1 MMTAEHSHRIRRKT
15 KPPRRHS
22 TGLSFWQN
30 NFGRKCQ
37 RNQRPCFGATRLAPS
52 PGPSSDR
59 VRRRYGGE
67 MVEWFVA
74 KAAKVQDD
82 DRHIA
87 TAGPQETGVFF
98 KHGAPRDRMGAG
110 CQKFPT

>member
-1 MMTAEHSHRIRRKT
+1 
-15 KPPRRHS
+15 
-22 TGLSFWQN
+22 
-30 NFGRKCQ
+30 
-37 RNQRPCFGATRLAPS
+37 
-52 PGPSSDR
+52 
-59 VRRRYGGE
+59 

-82 DRHIA
+82 DRQIA

-98 KHGAPRDRMGAG
+98 KHGAPRYRMGAG